1 MTAEY
6 RFLKCLSEG
15 CGNVFKSNV
24 QTKYPQCS
32 KCRKSNFIVVEK
44 GKEFESLE
52 MKRLQ
57 SIVKS
62 LETRV
67 SALESGRNIEKSVP
81 AVIESPTP
89 PVNEVTDIVE
99 KPSNEERLQRLQDKH
114 KK

>member
-32 KCRKSNFIVVEK
+32 KCRKSNFIVVDKE
-44 GKEFESLE
+44 KEFESIE
-52 MKRLQ
+52 MKRLREK
-57 SIVKS
+57 VKS
-62 LETRV
+62 MEERLT
-67 SALESGRNIEKSVP
+67 ALESGSYVKESVP

-89 PVNEVTDIVE
+89 PADVSTDIVE

>member
-6 RFLKCLSEG
+6 RFLKCLSEE

-67 SALESGRNIEKSVP
+67 SALESGRSIEKSVP
-81 AVIESPTP
+81 TVIESPTP

-99 KPSNEERLQRLQDKH
+99 KPSNEERLQRLKDKH